1 MKRLENRVAIATGAG
16 ASRMNRGIRASL
28 VAATLL
34 ALTACAVPVSGVA
47 LEEKLR
53 QAGASVRGLGS
64 NPEVFPI
71 TADSPMA
78 AWTML
83 GESKESAPLPLA
95 RQLDHRMGR
104 ASKRNTMLVVG
115 GPYSSLTREV
125 LLDALALN
133 EGKPLPGLV
142 LVYVGSAESAREIR
156 TAAGALGIRFV
167 QRELP

>member
-1 MKRLENRVAIATGAG
+1 
-16 ASRMNRGIRASL
+16 MNREIRASL

-34 ALTACAVPVSGVA
+34 ALTACAAPVSGDA
-47 LEEKLR
+47 LDEKLR

-78 AWTML
+78 ALTL
-83 GESKESAPLPLA
+83 VGESKESGSLPLA
-95 RQLDHRMGR
+95 RQLKYRMGR
-104 ASKRNTMLVVG
+104 ASKRRTMLVVG

-125 LLDALALN
+125 VLDALALH
-133 EGKPLPGLV
+133 EGTPLPGLV
-142 LVYVGSAESAREIR
+142 LVYVGSPESARDVR